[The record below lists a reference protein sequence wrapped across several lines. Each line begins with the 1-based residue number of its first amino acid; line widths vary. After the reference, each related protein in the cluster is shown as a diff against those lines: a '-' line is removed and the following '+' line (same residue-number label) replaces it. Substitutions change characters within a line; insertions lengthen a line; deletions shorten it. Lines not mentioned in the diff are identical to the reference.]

1 MRAVDSQGDPPR
13 PGDQKRR
20 KLQRPIAGQILYLI
34 YATKPSSVPVVAQ
47 IFKSE
52 PLLFLSYSANKDM
65 SESPLLMRLNVSA
78 CSAAQ
83 DNCRILLHAL
93 AAGDSG
99 FVSSSTRS
107 SRDELDMRSIAEPD
121 YTGWVQ

>member
-20 KLQRPIAGQILYLI
+20 KLQRPIAGQIRYLI

-47 IFKSE
+47 IIKSE

-78 CSAAQ
+78 RRAAQ
-83 DNCRILLHAL
+83 DICRILLLAL
-93 AAGDSG
+93 AAVDSG
-99 FVSSSTRS
+99 IVSTTTSSSRG
-107 SRDELDMRSIAEPD
+107 ELDMRSIAEPD
-121 YTGWVQ
+121 NTVWVQ